1 MASSR
6 SMTRRWLAA
15 AVALGLLGAACSS
28 GRSGDDATRAEG
40 KTEADGGNKLTAD
53 QFPPVSGKTIGYVP
67 IGMGTPLTEQWLYQ
81 INKGA
86 ERWGWEVV
94 TRDPNWNAQ
103 AQPPSVQSLIDQGV
117 DALVVHN
124 TDVNLNAEVLRQ
136 AEEAG
141 IWTVTVNMAS
151 TYLPSVHVGG
161 EWGKGGELQAQEVV
175 DRCGGKGKVA
185 IITGDA
191 SSQATLDLLKGGQK
205 VFDANPG
212 MQVVANQAGN
222 WDRTQAHD
230 IAATLLKQHP
240 DLCAIW
246 GFWDQMTYGAALAVQ
261 EAGLKGKV
269 HVVTMDSTV
278 GCQALKEGVID
289 TTFSFHVPK
298 QGDEIVNSIAM
309 LLQMGEQGIK
319 PGEFKSAV
327 WSEWTKLT
335 AETVDQM
342 EASDP
347 TNCYDGKS

>member
-1 MASSR
+1 MQSR
-6 SMTRRWLAA
+6 SKTRRLL
-15 AVALGLLGAACSS
+15 AVAAMVGLLGAACSS
-28 GRSGDDATRAEG
+28 GRDNNESTAQG
-40 KTEADGGNKLTAD
+40 KTDNGSSAKNLTAD
-53 QFPPVSGKTIGYVP
+53 NFPDTSGKTIGYVP

-86 ERWGWEVV
+86 ERWGWKVV

-103 AQPPSVQSLIDQGV
+103 AQPPAVQTLIDQGV

-124 TDVNLNAEVLRQ
+124 TDVNLNAAVLKQ

-175 DRCGGKGKVA
+175 DLCGGKGKVA

-289 TTFSFHVPK
+289 TTFSFHVPR
-298 QGDEIVNSIAM
+298 QGDEIVNAIAM
-309 LLQMGEQGIK
+309 LLQMGEQGVK
-319 PGEFKSAV
+319 PGQFKSAV
-327 WSEWTKLT
+327 WSEWTELT
-335 AETVDQM
+335 AKNVDQV
-342 EASDP
+342 EAADP